1 MPKLSTLSGVRWFLG
16 CSASYVCLRLQS
28 RGLVNQEVW
37 FTSVLGQ
44 PRVWFTSGVGEPRVC
59 LTGCLGEP
67 RFGSRGK
74 SGRSEAVPMSILACI
89 LQWKCASTF
98 SHGSAPGKARVWFTK
113 PRGRLEA
120 AKNHDQIFCMREK
133 AAKLTSFGVVCS
145 KHLMNH
151 GVENTLCFSICFYC
165 CFCVFAVS
173 PKWLK
178 NCKWQPKRVFQL

>member
-1 MPKLSTLSGVRWFLG
+1 MHFGHFLDAFWVPG
-16 CSASYVCLRLQS
+16 RPWSPFLQS
-28 RGLVNQEVW
+28 RKLVNQEVW

-98 SHGSAPGKARVWFTK
+98 SHGSGPGKARVWFTSRLGE
-113 PRGRLEA
+113 PRVWFTSGLGEPRVWFTSCVGEPRLA
-120 AKNHDQIFCMREK
+120 
-133 AAKLTSFGVVCS
+133 
-145 KHLMNH
+145 
-151 GVENTLCFSICFYC
+151 
-165 CFCVFAVS
+165 
-173 PKWLK
+173 
-178 NCKWQPKRVFQL
+178 

>member
-1 MPKLSTLSGVRWFLG
+1 MPKLPTLSGVRWFLG
-16 CSASYVCLRLQS
+16 CFASYVCLRLQS

-74 SGRSEAVPMSILACI
+74 SGRAEAVPMSVLACI

-98 SHGSAPGKARVWFTK
+98 SMKVPQVRQEFGSPAGLVNQEFGSPVDLVNQEFGSPAVLETRFFFSLLDLRKVSG
-113 PRGRLEA
+113 RGWGQRRGGRFRLP
-120 AKNHDQIFCMREK
+120 
-133 AAKLTSFGVVCS
+133 
-145 KHLMNH
+145 
-151 GVENTLCFSICFYC
+151 TLQ
-165 CFCVFAVS
+165 VFALS
-173 PKWLK
+173 FSTPCYL
-178 NCKWQPKRVFQL
+178 